1 MYAFTKLAIQC
12 LGLQP
17 PEEVKISAFRF
28 AALVLL
34 GTTLNFVS
42 PIKVFAQ
49 EALVTGT
56 TNELELGR
64 KIYVDGVLPSGEPLT
79 GTRYGNRTISGATA
93 ACVTCHRPSG
103 MGQVEG
109 DIIVPPITGNY
120 LYATRKDKRFAVMD
134 PRVSK
139 LLNQVHDPY
148 NETTL
153 AEAINHGK
161 NNSGREM
168 TVAMPRYDLSA
179 TDLKLLTAYLNK
191 LSAEWSPGVTAERI
205 RFATVI
211 APDVEPAER
220 QVMIDMVKTIGH
232 QKNGSTETGF
242 RAHGRHHMTSAA
254 EMILGTERNWDLDIW
269 ELKGAPETWG
279 EQLAEYYRKQP
290 VFALVSGLSNSTWQP
305 VDDFCNREHVPCWL
319 PSVDLPPKN
328 QSTYALYFSAGV
340 LLEADVLSR
349 HLIEGKAKPKRLIQ
363 IYRDDVVGQAASQEL
378 AHGLEGT
385 SIKVENRALD
395 SGTPLA
401 DALHKVMTKINSG
414 DVVMFWLPK
423 TELAELANAKPL
435 PGVKNYFSGTLAKS
449 GYEALSVKWKKK
461 SHLIYLYELPEKR
474 AANLNYF
481 HVWMNL
487 IKQPIINEAMQ
498 SEVFFSFNYL
508 TDTISEMLDNLYR
521 DYLIERAETMINKRE
536 GSKAE
541 QETRDRLFL
550 GKGNDLIYKHGQF
563 TAAED
568 VRINIPKQVKAS
580 DKSFGTTMY
589 PNLSLGPGQRFASK
603 GGYILGFSGLK
614 GEKLI
619 DESGWIVP

>member
-56 TNELELGR
+56 ANELELGR

-211 APDVEPAER
+211 APDVDPAER

-401 DALHKVMTKINSG
+401 DALHKVMAKINSG
-414 DVVMFWLPK
+414 DVVMFWMHM
-423 TELAELANAKPL
+423 
-435 PGVKNYFSGTLAKS
+435 G
-449 GYEALSVKWKKK
+449 
-461 SHLIYLYELPEKR
+461 
-474 AANLNYF
+474 
-481 HVWMNL
+481 
-487 IKQPIINEAMQ
+487 
-498 SEVFFSFNYL
+498 
-508 TDTISEMLDNLYR
+508 
-521 DYLIERAETMINKRE
+521 ERN
-536 GSKAE
+536 
-541 QETRDRLFL
+541 
-550 GKGNDLIYKHGQF
+550 
-563 TAAED
+563 
-568 VRINIPKQVKAS
+568 
-580 DKSFGTTMY
+580 
-589 PNLSLGPGQRFASK
+589 
-603 GGYILGFSGLK
+603 
-614 GEKLI
+614 
-619 DESGWIVP
+619 